1 MVEFAAS
8 LQQQGRTAL
17 EAALQAAGLRLRP
30 ILMTSIAFGAGVI
43 PLMFSSGAGALSRQ
57 AIGYSVFGGVV
68 FGTILVLI
76 FIPFM
81 YVLVRTLFKPKVKI
95 ETA

>member
-1 MVEFAAS
+1 M
-8 LQQQGRTAL
+8 
-17 EAALQAAGLRLRP
+17 
-30 ILMTSIAFGAGVI
+30 I

-81 YVLVRTLFKPKVKI
+81 YVLVRLMGRAKSN
-95 ETA
+95 AS